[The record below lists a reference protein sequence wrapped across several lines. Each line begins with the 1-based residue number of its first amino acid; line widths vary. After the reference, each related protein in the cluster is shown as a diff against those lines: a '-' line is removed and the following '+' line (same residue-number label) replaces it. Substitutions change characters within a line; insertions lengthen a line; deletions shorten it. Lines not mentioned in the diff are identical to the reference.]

1 VRPALVSV
9 LVIAIGAATA
19 IAPARAWAQP
29 GGFGGSTEPRAQ
41 LRLEDRDAYAGVPF
55 VLSLAAEGFDEDPP
69 PQQPALA
76 IPGVR
81 VSALGGTPSLMQLN
95 INGQRMDRVTWVYR
109 WRLEAEQP
117 GDYTVPALTLT
128 QGAKKATTRS
138 AKLAVGE
145 LPTTADMK
153 LEVGLPDRPVWVGET
168 ITVPIRWLL
177 HANPQNQEFS
187 VPLLGMDD
195 VLLIAAPPVK
205 DPRQALAFTAGSR
218 DLQLPYTR
226 DDVTVD
232 GTRYARFS
240 FEVMVT
246 PTRPGTIEIPAA
258 SVAAHLEV
266 GGRRDFF
273 GNAPTRLFRVADA
286 KRTLEVKPLPQVGRP
301 AGFAG
306 AVGTSFSIAVR
317 ASRSV
322 VSLGEPVDLEITV
335 RSDQRLDALAL
346 GPLAAAGLPADR
358 FAAPDQPPPG
368 ELADDARTKTFT
380 VPVQV
385 TGPATE
391 IPAIALAYFDPV
403 KAAYQTVHSEPIAL
417 SVKGGSVVGAGDV
430 VAIRKDPA
438 GTAGT
443 AAAGELS
450 LVGADLA
457 LSAPDAAL
465 RSPLGGTWLWI
476 LVGLLYAVPLGLYA
490 YKVQRV
496 RGAARREEAS
506 EVTAARRAFEYE
518 LAKAAAAPARD
529 SVGPLTATVRALA
542 RALGRDAGDDGLL
555 ARLETEAFAPDAA
568 TQPLSAAQRDAV
580 LAIVRAMLAAEGS
593 RRRSG
598 ARGAAVVVAIAG
610 ALAPG
615 AADADAVSEGR
626 GAYADAMA
634 ATDPELRRA
643 SFREAAER
651 FAQAA
656 AASPDRPEL
665 LADLGNAALGAGDL
679 ATATLAFRRAL
690 ALDGSNARARQ
701 NLGWLRS
708 KQSPAL
714 RAASDG
720 ATDALFF
727 FHAWPRGTRGLV
739 GGIAF
744 AIAVLL
750 VVPWG
755 GRSRR
760 GLRALATAP
769 LVVWLAMVVSLV
781 VEDRRGDDAV
791 VMESTVIRAADSAG
805 APAAL
810 ATPLPPGAEVEIV
823 ERRDAWLRVQ
833 LGGGATGWVPAGTVE
848 RVARN

>member
-1 VRPALVSV
+1 VRAAIVIALV
-9 LVIAIGAATA
+9 AAA
-19 IAPARAWAQP
+19 APRAVAQP
-29 GGFGGSTEPRAQ
+29 GGLGGSVEPRAQ

-81 VSALGGTPSLMQLN
+81 VSALGGTPNLMQIN
-95 INGQRMDRVTWVYR
+95 INGQRMDRVTWVFR
-109 WRLEAEQP
+109 WRLDAEKP

-128 QGAKKATTRS
+128 QGAKRATTKS
-138 AKLAVGE
+138 ARLSVGE
-145 LPTTADMK
+145 LPTTQDMR

-177 HANPQNQEFS
+177 HANPQDQEFS

-195 VLLIAAPPVK
+195 VFLITAPPVK

-246 PTRPGTIEIPAA
+246 PTRPGTIELPAA

-266 GGRRDFF
+266 PGRRDFF
-273 GNAPTRLFRVADA
+273 GNSPTRLFRVADA
-286 KRTLEVKPLPQVGRP
+286 PRTLEVKPLPQVGRP

-306 AVGTSFSIAVR
+306 AVGTSFSIGVR

-368 ELADDARTKTFT
+368 ELSDDARTKTFT

-417 SVKGGSVVGAGDV
+417 SVKGGTVVGAGDV
-430 VAIRKDPA
+430 VAVQTGRAGPAA
-438 GTAGT
+438 GTAP
-443 AAAGELS
+443 AGELS

-465 RSPLGGTWLWI
+465 SEPLGGTFLWI
-476 LVGLLYAVPLGLYA
+476 VIGLLYAVPLGLFGW
-490 YKVQRV
+490 KVQRA
-496 RGAARREEAS
+496 RSAARREEAS
-506 EVTAARRAFEYE
+506 EVSGARRAFEYE

-529 SVGPLTATVRALA
+529 SVGPLTAAVRALA
-542 RALGRDAGDDGLL
+542 RALGRDPGDDGLL

-580 LAIVRAMLAAEGS
+580 LAVVRALLKADSADRRAGRRGGAGGTTAAIVLV
-593 RRRSG
+593 
-598 ARGAAVVVAIAG
+598 AALV
-610 ALAPG
+610 PG
-615 AADADAVSEGR
+615 IADADALSEGR
-626 GAYADAMA
+626 GAYEAAMA
-634 ATDPELRRA
+634 ATDPEVRRA

-656 AASPDRPEL
+656 AASPGRPEL
-665 LADLGNAALGAGDL
+665 LADWGNAALGAGDI

-701 NLGWLRS
+701 NLAWLRG
-708 KQSPAL
+708 KQSPGL
-714 RAASDG
+714 RTAGGG

-727 FHAWPRGTRGLV
+727 FHAWPRGVRGLV
-739 GGIAF
+739 GGVAF

-750 VVPWG
+750 VVPWR

-760 GLRALATAP
+760 GLRALAAAP
-769 LVVWLAMVVSLV
+769 LAVWVAMVVSLV
-781 VEDRRGDDAV
+781 GEDRRGDDAV
-791 VMESTVIRAADSAG
+791 VMESTVLRAADSAG

-810 ATPLPPGAEVEIV
+810 ATPLPPGAEVEIL

-833 LGGGATGWVPAGTVE
+833 LGGGATGWVAAGTVE
-848 RVARN
+848 RVARK